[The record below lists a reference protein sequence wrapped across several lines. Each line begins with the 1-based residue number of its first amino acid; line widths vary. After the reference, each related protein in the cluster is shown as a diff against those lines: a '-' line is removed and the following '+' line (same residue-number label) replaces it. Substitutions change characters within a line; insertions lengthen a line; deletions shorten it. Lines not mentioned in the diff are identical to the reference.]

1 MELALRT
8 ELAFSHV
15 RRRAAFVT
23 AATLAGALVLAPGS
37 VSAEGLFD
45 FLFGGTQKPQGR
57 QAPAQANFF
66 ADPFGIN
73 QPAHPTSAPATRVA
87 GSGPAFCVRSCDGK
101 YFPLTMR
108 GNASP
113 VQTCQAFCP
122 ASVTKVF
129 YGSNIDSAAA
139 GNGER
144 YADSENAYAYRKALR
159 ADCTC
164 NGRSP
169 SGLAPVDLTL
179 DTSLR
184 SGDVI
189 ATTDGLVAYTGV
201 RLGTDQAAE
210 FTPVA
215 CLSRPHGGCP
225 RPAWRNEGGA
235 GQRRD
240 GRGQRAASRNTTRR
254 RPADRL
260 DTKNG
265 CTEAAEAGRSELGDI
280 AARWSGHKI
289 AKTTPCKAEWTRSR
303 VPHATDASAY
313 RPTMTPITLGADRY
327 FSSIAARAAAR
338 FSGVSKPRF
347 SARIIQ
353 Q

>member
-1 MELALRT
+1 VELALRT
-8 ELAFSHV
+8 ELAFSRV
-15 RRRAAFVT
+15 RRRATFV
-23 AATLAGALVLAPGS
+23 AAAILSGSLLLAPGR

-45 FLFGGTQKPQGR
+45 FLFGGAPKQQTR
-57 QAPAQANFF
+57 QASPQANFF
-66 ADPFGIN
+66 ADPFGLN
-73 QPAHPTSAPATRVA
+73 QQPSAPAPAPRVA

-129 YGSNIDSAAA
+129 YGSNIDSATAS
-139 GNGER
+139 NGER
-144 YADSENAYAYRKALR
+144 YADSENAYAYRKALS

-184 SGDVI
+184 SGDVV

-201 RLGTDQAAE
+201 RLGADHIAE

-215 CLSRPHGGCP
+215 SYPGLTADVRARLGEMKVAPVS
-225 RPAWRNEGGA
+225 AETVAGGA
-235 GQRRD
+235 PLPE
-240 GRGQRAASRNTTRR
+240 ASRDVELPTASVPKTST
-254 RPADRL
+254 P
-260 DTKNG
+260 K
-265 CTEAAEAGRSELGDI
+265 AAKR
-280 AARWSGHKI
+280 
-289 AKTTPCKAEWTRSR
+289 AE
-303 VPHATDASAY
+303 VN
-313 RPTMTPITLGADRY
+313 
-327 FSSIAARAAAR
+327 
-338 FSGVSKPRF
+338 
-347 SARIIQ
+347 
-353 Q
+353 